1 MLLSRHSSVDKV
13 AINKNLGIEALNPS
27 DRDTEMTES
36 HLTPHAVKAQ
46 LDKLLSSSEFSRS
59 KRLKE
64 FLQFL
69 VSETLAGR
77 SKNLKEYTV
86 AVEVFGK
93 DRSFDPKESNIV
105 RVEAGRLRRVLDQYY
120 LSTGKNDPVKIEIPK
135 GTYAPTIYP
144 VTPINNEELGQQS
157 PYPSVMVFPLDNQS
171 GDSELTYFTDGL
183 TEDLITHLN
192 RFHNLQ
198 VIACQTEQSVDQNIR
213 FKLQGSIRCSGNTI
227 RISTQ
232 LLDVMTGGH
241 LWSDIYDREL
251 TAGNLFNIQ
260 DDIAE
265 KVAATIAAPFGVLPQ
280 FDLEKTRI
288 QKTEALSAY
297 EHVLR
302 VYEYYRVPTIERHAP
317 VLKGLE
323 HAVSTDPHYA
333 DAWAWLAELCLDEYR
348 FGIESEGL
356 SLPRAFQAA
365 QRALELEPMNQLAHQ
380 ALSDTYYFQHELDRF
395 VVEAER
401 AIAINPNNVWT
412 LAFLSTLFS
421 ISGKYERGL
430 ALAKRAISL
439 NPNCPA
445 WINLTFFHYH
455 YAQQAYEQALA
466 FAHKAYLPNFYRTH
480 MRLAATYGKLG
491 RREEAAK
498 EVESLLKLK
507 PNFDQWVCEEFNRWN
522 LPEQQSEDLIDG
534 LIKAGLKV
542 AY

>member
-1 MLLSRHSSVDKV
+1 MNSS
-13 AINKNLGIEALNPS
+13 G
-27 DRDTEMTES
+27 RDTEIAETHLSS
-36 HLTPHAVKAQ
+36 HAIKTQ
-46 LDKLLSSSEFSRS
+46 LDKILSSEEFSRT
-59 KRLKE
+59 KRLRA

-69 VSETLAGR
+69 VCETLAGR

-86 AVEVFGK
+86 GLEVFQK
-93 DRSFDPKESNIV
+93 DKEFDPKESNIV

-120 LSTGKNDPVKIEIPK
+120 LCTGKNDSIKIEIPK
-135 GTYAPTIYP
+135 GTYVPTIHSAK
-144 VTPINNEELGQQS
+144 PISNDELEKQS
-157 PYPSVMVFPLDNQS
+157 SYPSVMVLPLDNQS

-198 VIACQTEQSVDQNIR
+198 VIACQTERSVEQNIR
-213 FKLQGSIRCSGNTI
+213 FKLQGSVRCSANTI

-232 LLDVMTGGH
+232 LLDVVTGEH

-251 TAGNLFNIQ
+251 TAGNLFSIQ

-265 KVAATIAAPFGVLPQ
+265 KVAAVIAAPFGVLPQ

-302 VYEYYRVPTIERHAP
+302 VYEYYRAPAIGRRTP

-323 HAVSTDPHYA
+323 NAISTDPHYA

-348 FGIESEGL
+348 FGIESEGN

-365 QRALELEPMNQLAHQ
+365 QRALELEPMNQFAHQ
-380 ALSDTYYFQHELDRF
+380 ALADTYYFQHELDRF
-395 VVEAER
+395 VVAAER

-421 ISGKYERGL
+421 ISGRYERGL

-439 NPNCPA
+439 NAGCPA

-455 YAQQAYEQALA
+455 YSQHAYEEALD

-491 RREEAAK
+491 CREEAK
-498 EVESLLKLK
+498 REVDSLLKLK
-507 PNFDQWVCEEFNRWN
+507 PNFDQWVREEFNRWN
-522 LPEQQSEDLIDG
+522 LPEEQSEDLIDG
-534 LIKAGLKV
+534 LMKAGLKV
-542 AY
+542 SF